1 MRDRLFSLVIAA
13 TVLVAAQS
21 EGWGQAAM
29 KPGQSPTGFGGGRP
43 DQGAADAGSV
53 PMAMAV
59 PMERPSALVDPNR
72 RLHEGDE
79 LTFKIEEDREPTIPL
94 VVSHAGELIID
105 PLERPVKVA
114 GMTTNQAESEI
125 RRLLEKDYYY
135 KATVRLTLSRAN
147 VSATMSYIYL
157 DGKVGRVGPLQ
168 LFQER
173 PMKLSEAILTAGGFT
188 QYADKKR
195 VKVIR
200 TTRDGSKVINVDM
213 GRMDKGDVTGDIFL
227 QPGDRVVVPEKW
239 IVY

>member
-13 TVLVAAQS
+13 TVLAAIQN
-21 EGWGQAAM
+21 EGWAQGAM
-29 KPGQSPTGFGGGRP
+29 KPGMGPGGYPNRPELANPDAGNVPTAMAMPVERPTGP
-43 DQGAADAGSV
+43 
-53 PMAMAV
+53 
-59 PMERPSALVDPNR
+59 VDPNR
-72 RLHEGDE
+72 KLHEGDE

-94 VVSHAGELIID
+94 VVSHAGEIIVD
-105 PLERPVKVA
+105 PLERPVKVT
-114 GMTTNQAESEI
+114 GMTTSQAESEI

-135 KATVRLTLSRAN
+135 KATVRLTLARAN

-157 DGKVGRVGPLQ
+157 DGKIGRVGPLP
-168 LFQER
+168 LYQER

-195 VKVIR
+195 VKVVR
-200 TTRDGSKVINVDM
+200 TSRDGSQLITVDM
-213 GRMDKGDVTGDIFL
+213 SRMDRGDVSGDIFL